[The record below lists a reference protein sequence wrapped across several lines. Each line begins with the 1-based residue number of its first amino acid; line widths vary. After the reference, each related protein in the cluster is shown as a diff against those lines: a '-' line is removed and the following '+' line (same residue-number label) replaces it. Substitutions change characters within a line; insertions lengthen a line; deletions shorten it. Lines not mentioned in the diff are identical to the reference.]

1 MKRIFATLAVVSTL
15 FLLAAYVLGWMIDD
29 PRDLS
34 DGGASVR
41 WHFLS
46 AVGGLMFAALVHAIV
61 LTYFMGTGRWLEETS
76 NAYKLGDTWTSQ
88 NRKIKYGTL
97 PWMAGAL
104 LLLILAGAFGA
115 IADPA
120 SRAGV
125 DGFFGIPAAT
135 VHNLVASF
143 ALAANMAIN
152 YLEYSSIARNSELVD
167 GVLAEVLRIR
177 KEKNLP
183 VET

>member
-1 MKRIFATLAVVSTL
+1 MALV
-15 FLLAAYVLGWMIDD
+15 AAYVLGWLIDD

-41 WHFLS
+41 WHFLT

-76 NAYKLGDTWTSQ
+76 QAYNLEATWCAES
-88 NRKIKYGTL
+88 RAIKYRTL
-97 PWMAGAL
+97 PWMAAAL

-120 SRAGV
+120 SPAGA
-125 DGFFGIPAAT
+125 DGFFGLSAAV
-135 VHNLVASF
+135 VHNIVASI
-143 ALAANMAIN
+143 ALAANVVIN
-152 YLEYSSIARNSELVD
+152 LVEYSAIARNSELID
-167 GVLAEVLRIR
+167 GVLADVLRIR
-177 KEKNLP
+177 REKGLP
-183 VET
+183 VE